1 MANEGLKVHPPPL
14 ADLETVNL
22 PVHGSR
28 GEDTQLTVAG
38 TSGNRYKAE
47 MLWKL
52 LKILL
57 ACKKEQS
64 VSFEIV
70 DDLKE
75 AVKKKLSLKLD
86 DMTVDVIIRR
96 HDEADDLRP
105 GFVVD
110 ESLIN
115 DDETP
120 LQVTIKAPG
129 SLFNKISEKHF
140 QPIEPVQCQPF
151 SWKMEN
157 DEAHQMLKVEEWFKE
172 RIKSTMQLSCKRYPH
187 TKLSMTFTNCQY
199 QKKENLNLAKLLA
212 NESNRK
218 RIDRFDCHGKLII
231 GVGIAAKEAKVK
243 LNHDIQHE
251 KPVDITIPEEIKREI
266 MDMFVLTDC
275 NDTGEVF
282 PLYLLLIVI
291 IHLELQIYNYY
302 SREIGVRASLLS
314 TNFLLDWLKTSRCV
328 FVIVGGSIFGGF
340 GNASECLEALDGIQ
354 YSLWSNVKDLMNLS
368 GSSSGDSVSV
378 ATLFES
384 RNVIIDREECRC
396 DGHIL
401 LVLPSISFFV
411 DNFAAAN
418 ASQTSTGGLTKADNG
433 LGRRIEISKFGSF
446 SG

>member
-120 LQVTIKAPG
+120 LQ
-129 SLFNKISEKHF
+129 
-140 QPIEPVQCQPF
+140 PVQCQPF

-172 RIKSTMQLSCKRYPH
+172 RIKSTMQLSCD
-187 TKLSMTFTNCQY
+187 TDIS
-199 QKKENLNLAKLLA
+199 
-212 NESNRK
+212 
-218 RIDRFDCHGKLII
+218 IDRFDCHGKLII

-275 NDTGEVF
+275 NDTG
-282 PLYLLLIVI
+282 
-291 IHLELQIYNYY
+291 
-302 SREIGVRASLLS
+302 
-314 TNFLLDWLKTSRCV
+314 
-328 FVIVGGSIFGGF
+328 
-340 GNASECLEALDGIQ
+340 
-354 YSLWSNVKDLMNLS
+354 
-368 GSSSGDSVSV
+368 
-378 ATLFES
+378 
-384 RNVIIDREECRC
+384 
-396 DGHIL
+396 
-401 LVLPSISFFV
+401 
-411 DNFAAAN
+411 
-418 ASQTSTGGLTKADNG
+418 
-433 LGRRIEISKFGSF
+433 
-446 SG
+446 